1 MQSTTPNLRRRPT
14 SVMTMFRAIVVSLL
28 LAVPLSAAD
37 DPPLA
42 IKKTAAPITI
52 DGDLSDAGWKD
63 ALRFDT
69 WYETNPGDSVEP
81 KVKTVGWITYDDHFF
96 YAAIE
101 SFDPNPAQIRS
112 QLGDH
117 DGINGNSD
125 DFAGVIIDSRN
136 DGKTALEFFANSAGT
151 QYDASQDDASG
162 EDSSPDFFWDS
173 ATKKT
178 ATGWILEMR
187 IPFSSLRYEKKDP
200 QTWGVIL
207 YRNMPRERRYQI
219 FTHKLPRGVNCF
231 VCNFNKV
238 AGFSELPSGGHL
250 VTAPYVTAR
259 QLGERR
265 DVFGSGLKTKPAG
278 GDGGVDLKWTP
289 NEHTAVDGTI
299 NPDFSQ
305 VESDVA
311 VISTNERFAV
321 FLPEK
326 RPFFLERVD
335 LFSTPMQAVYTRT
348 ITSPRWGTRGT
359 GTFGKSNYTLLIAQD
374 RGGGSAILP
383 SAFGSGSAD
392 QDFESTVGIGRFR
405 RDVGKNSF
413 IGFLGTTRES
423 EGGAYNRV
431 FGPDFT
437 WRPNDSNT
445 ITGQLLYSDTRTPVR
460 PDLAEEWDGRKLRD
474 HAADLWWQY
483 SNPKVDL
490 FVDNKDFGKDFRA
503 DDGFIPQVGYR
514 ASYLETGYTFR
525 PKGFFNRVRWYFFTE
540 YDSLHDGS
548 NLDGALLYR
557 LFSAGFGADGKFRSF
572 SRWRYA
578 VDTVR
583 NGEDVFTR
591 KRVYFEEDF
600 AINRVVPSVGINGW
614 LGDEVDFGN
623 NRLGKGANLN
633 FSASVRPNYRLTLSL
648 TSGERWL
655 RVNPEDRP
663 EERIFTS
670 HFERVRAQ
678 YMFTPRIFVRAIVQN
693 QRTHRTSFD
702 FPDNSHGGSLA
713 SQMLLAYK
721 VNWQS
726 VLYVG
731 YGDLRDVT
739 GTEGDFD
746 LGSRQVFMKL
756 SYAFQR

>member
-1 MQSTTPNLRRRPT
+1 MRT
-14 SVMTMFRAIVVSLL
+14 L
-28 LAVPLSAAD
+28 LAVLLAAIPLSAAAAD

-42 IKKTAAPITI
+42 IRKTAASITI
-52 DGDLSDAGWKD
+52 DGDLADAGWKD

-96 YAAIE
+96 YVAID
-101 SFDPNPAQIRS
+101 SYDPNPAAIRS
-112 QLGDH
+112 QLNDH

-136 DGKTALEFFANSAGT
+136 DSKTALEFFANSAGT
-151 QYDASQDDASG
+151 QYDASQDDSSG

-178 ATGWILEMR
+178 DHGWVLEMR
-187 IPFSSLRYEKKDP
+187 IPFSSLRYEKADP
-200 QTWGVIL
+200 QTWGIIL

-238 AGFSELPSGGHL
+238 SGFTELPSGGHL

-259 QLGERR
+259 QLGER
-265 DVFGSGLKTKPAG
+265 VGGFGTPLRTGNPGTNG
-278 GDGGVDLKWTP
+278 GIDLKWTP
-289 NEHTAVDGTI
+289 NEHTAVDGTV

-311 VISTNERFAV
+311 AISTNERFAI
-321 FLPEK
+321 FFPEK

-335 LFSTPMQAVYTRT
+335 LLSTPLQAVYTRT
-348 ITSPRWGTRGT
+348 ITSPRWGGRST
-359 GTFGKSNYTLLIAQD
+359 GSFGKSNYTILVAQD
-374 RGGGSAILP
+374 RGGGSVIIP
-383 SAFGSGSAD
+383 SAFGSDFAP
-392 QDFESTVGIGRFR
+392 QDFESTVAIGRFKH
-405 RDVGKNSF
+405 DFGKNSF
-413 IGFLGTTRES
+413 ISFLGTDRES
-423 EGGAYNRV
+423 EGSAYNRV
-431 FGPDFT
+431 FGPDLT
-437 WRPNDSNT
+437 WRPNDKNT
-445 ITGQLLYSDTRTPVR
+445 VTGQFLMSDTRTPNSPTV
-460 PDLAEEWDGRKLRD
+460 AAEWDGRKLRD
-474 HAADLWWQY
+474 HAADIWWQF
-483 SNPKVDL
+483 NTPKVDL
-490 FVDNKDFGKDFRA
+490 FVDNKDIGKDFRA
-503 DDGFIPQVGYR
+503 DDGFIPQAGY
-514 ASYLETGYTFR
+514 ASHYLETGYTMR
-525 PKGFFNRVRWYFFTE
+525 PKGFFNRVRSYFFTE
-540 YDSLHDGS
+540 YDTLKDGS
-548 NLDGALLYR
+548 SLDGALLYR

-578 VDTVR
+578 IDTVR

-591 KRVYFEEDF
+591 KRVYYEEDF
-600 AINRVVPSVGINGW
+600 AVNRVLPSVSIFGW
-614 LGDEVDFGN
+614 LGDEVDFSN
-623 NRLGKGANLN
+623 NKLAKGADVNVQANL
-633 FSASVRPNYRLTLSL
+633 RPHYRLTISL
-648 TSGERWL
+648 TNDIRWL
-655 RVNPEDRP
+655 RGQPEDAAPQQRL
-663 EERIFTS
+663 FTS
-670 HFERVRAQ
+670 QVERVRAQ
-678 YMFTPRIFVRAIVQN
+678 YMFTPRMFVRAVVQN
-693 QRTHRTSFD
+693 QRTHRDRFD
-702 FPDNSHGGSLA
+702 FPNNPHGGALS
-713 SQMLLAYK
+713 SQVLFAYK

>member
-1 MQSTTPNLRRRPT
+1 MLRALIAT
-14 SVMTMFRAIVVSLL
+14 LL
-28 LAVPLSAAD
+28 FAVPLAAAD

-42 IKKTAAPITI
+42 IKKTATPITI

-81 KVKTVGWITYDDHFF
+81 KVKTIGWLTYDDHFF
-96 YAAIE
+96 YAAIQCD
-101 SFDPNPAQIRS
+101 DPNPAQIRS
-112 QLGDH
+112 QLNDH

-136 DGKTALEFFANSAGT
+136 DSKTALEFFANSAGT

-173 ATKKT
+173 ATRKT
-178 ATGWILEMR
+178 ATGWVLEMR

-250 VTAPYVTAR
+250 VTAPYVSAR
-259 QLGERR
+259 QLGERTGG
-265 DVFGSGLKTKPAG
+265 FGTGLRNNNPGT
-278 GDGGVDLKWTP
+278 DGGLDLKWTP
-289 NEHTAVDGTI
+289 NERTAVDGTI

-335 LFSTPMQAVYTRT
+335 LFSTPLQAVYTRT
-348 ITSPRWGTRGT
+348 ITSPRWGGRGT
-359 GTFGKSNYTLLIAQD
+359 GSFGKSNYTLLVAQD
-374 RGGGSAILP
+374 RGGGGVILP
-383 SAFGSGSAD
+383 SAFGSGFAN
-392 QDFESTVGIGRFR
+392 QDFESTVGIGRMKL
-405 RDVGKNSF
+405 DVGKNSF
-413 IGFLGTTRES
+413 VGFLGTTRES
-423 EGGAYNRV
+423 DGGAHNRV

-445 ITGQLLYSDTRTPVR
+445 VTGQLLYSDTRTPDR
-460 PDLAEEWDGRKLRD
+460 PDLADEWDGRKLRD
-474 HAADLWWQY
+474 HAVDVWWQY
-483 SNPKVDL
+483 TNPKVDVFL
-490 FVDNKDFGKDFRA
+490 DNKDLGKDFRA

-514 ASYLETGYTFR
+514 ATYFETGYTAR
-525 PKGFFNRVRWYFFTE
+525 PKGFFNRVRSYFFTE
-540 YDSLHDGS
+540 YDTLKDGS
-548 NLDGALLYR
+548 ALDGRLLYR

-572 SRWRYA
+572 SRWRYS

-591 KRVYFEEDF
+591 KRIYFTEQF
-600 AINRVVPSVGINGW
+600 AINSTVPSVSIDGW
-614 LGDEVDFGN
+614 VGDEVDFGN

-633 FSASVRPNYRLTLSL
+633 FSANVRPNYRLTLSL

-663 EERIFTS
+663 EERLFTS

-678 YMFTPRIFVRAIVQN
+678 YMFTPRMFVRAVLQN
-693 QRTHRTSFD
+693 QRTHFTRFEA
-702 FPDNSHGGSLA
+702 PNNPHGGSLA
-713 SQMLLAYK
+713 SQVLFAYK

-739 GTEGDFD
+739 GAEGDFD
-746 LGSRQVFMKL
+746 LGSRQLFMKL

>member
-1 MQSTTPNLRRRPT
+1 
-14 SVMTMFRAIVVSLL
+14 MFRTIVVSLL
-28 LAVPLSAAD
+28 FAVPLFAAD

-42 IKKTAAPITI
+42 IKKTAAPIII
-52 DGDLSDAGWKD
+52 DGDLADAGWKD

-178 ATGWILEMR
+178 ATGWVLEMR

-200 QTWGVIL
+200 QTWGIIL

-250 VTAPYVTAR
+250 VTAPYVSAR

-265 DVFGSGLKTKPAG
+265 DGFGSGLKNKPAG
-278 GDGGVDLKWTP
+278 GDGGLDLKWTP

-348 ITSPRWGTRGT
+348 ITSPRWGARGT

-405 RDVGKNSF
+405 RDVGKNSS

-423 EGGAYNRV
+423 EGGAHNRV

-445 ITGQLLYSDTRTPVR
+445 ITGQILYSDTRTPVR
-460 PDLAEEWDGRKLRD
+460 PDLAKEWDGRKLRD

-514 ASYLETGYTFR
+514 ASYLETGYTTR

-540 YDSLHDGS
+540 YDSLHDGT

-614 LGDEVDFGN
+614 VGDEVDFGN

-663 EERIFTS
+663 EERLFTS

-693 QRTHRTSFD
+693 QRTRLTRFD
-702 FPDNSHGGSLA
+702 FPDDPHGGSLA
-713 SQMLLAYK
+713 TQMLLAYK

>member
-1 MQSTTPNLRRRPT
+1 MPIGNLL
-14 SVMTMFRAIVVSLL
+14 M
-28 LAVPLSAAD
+28 
-37 DPPLA
+37 
-42 IKKTAAPITI
+42 
-52 DGDLSDAGWKD
+52 
-63 ALRFDT
+63 
-69 WYETNPGDSVEP
+69 
-81 KVKTVGWITYDDHFF
+81 
-96 YAAIE
+96 
-101 SFDPNPAQIRS
+101 
-112 QLGDH
+112 
-117 DGINGNSD
+117 
-125 DFAGVIIDSRN
+125 
-136 DGKTALEFFANSAGT
+136 
-151 QYDASQDDASG
+151 
-162 EDSSPDFFWDS
+162 
-173 ATKKT
+173 
-178 ATGWILEMR
+178 
-187 IPFSSLRYEKKDP
+187 
-200 QTWGVIL
+200 
-207 YRNMPRERRYQI
+207 
-219 FTHKLPRGVNCF
+219 RGV
-231 VCNFNKV
+231 
-238 AGFSELPSGGHL
+238 
-250 VTAPYVTAR
+250 
-259 QLGERR
+259 
-265 DVFGSGLKTKPAG
+265 GSLAMLILFLWLKP
-278 GDGGVDLKWTP
+278 P
-289 NEHTAVDGTI
+289 
-299 NPDFSQ
+299 
-305 VESDVA
+305 
-311 VISTNERFAV
+311 
-321 FLPEK
+321 
-326 RPFFLERVD
+326 
-335 LFSTPMQAVYTRT
+335 
-348 ITSPRWGTRGT
+348 
-359 GTFGKSNYTLLIAQD
+359 
-374 RGGGSAILP
+374 
-383 SAFGSGSAD
+383 
-392 QDFESTVGIGRFR
+392 
-405 RDVGKNSF
+405 

-423 EGGAYNRV
+423 EGGAHNRV

-437 WRPNDSNT
+437 WCPNDSNT
-445 ITGQLLYSDTRTPVR
+445 ITAQVLYSDTRTPVR

-514 ASYLETGYTFR
+514 ASYLETGYTTR

-557 LFSAGFGADGKFRSF
+557 LFSTGFGADGKFRSF

-600 AINRVVPSVGINGW
+600 AINRVVPSVGVNGW

-633 FSASVRPNYRLTLSL
+633 FNASIRPNYRLTLSL

-663 EERIFTS
+663 EERLFTS

-702 FPDNSHGGSLA
+702 FPDNPHGGSLA

-726 VLYVG
+726 VLYLG